1 MKAFITARID
11 KTQVDR
17 LISNGF
23 EVEQGGFGL
32 TGVKLTEAELIEKFK
47 NIEVAVVEFEN
58 ITDAVLESAKRLK
71 VVACLRNEP
80 GASLDIAAATKRGI
94 PALFAPGRNAVA
106 VAEYTLGLM
115 ISIARS
121 IPTTHHL
128 LRYTDELTAVAYS
141 DKSGER
147 KNVTSEWSM
156 DPDAPFQRFQGDELM
171 GKTVGLVGAGFIGQE
186 IAKRVS
192 ALGMKLIAFDP
203 YAKADQLAKLSI
215 TSVGLDE
222 LAAQS
227 DFVVMAAKVT
237 PESTG
242 LFGAKQFAAMK
253 PSAYFIN
260 TARAALVD
268 YDALFQALS
277 HKKIAGAGLDVYPTE
292 PLPGDSPFRNL
303 TNVVLSP
310 HLAGATREVVE
321 HHSKMVVD
329 DLLGLLDGKVPT
341 RIANPTVMDDFMKSG
356 GLK

>member
-11 KTQVDR
+11 KVQINR
-17 LISNGF
+17 LISSGF

-32 TGVKLTEAELIEKFK
+32 TGVKLSEAELIEKFK
-47 NIEVAVVEFEN
+47 DIEVGIVEFEN
-58 ITDAVLESAKRLK
+58 ITAAVLASAKRLK

-80 GASLDIAAATKRGI
+80 GASLDIAAATKQGV

-128 LRYTDELTAVAYS
+128 LRYTDDLTTVSYS

-192 ALGMKLIAFDP
+192 ALGMKVIAFDP

-242 LFGAKQFAAMK
+242 LFGAKQFGLMK
-253 PSAYFIN
+253 SGAYFIN

-268 YDALFQALS
+268 YDALFQALNQ
-277 HKKIAGAGLDVYPTE
+277 KKIAGAGLDVYPTE
-292 PLPGDSPFRNL
+292 PLPGDSAFRSL
-303 TNVVLSP
+303 SNVVLSP
-310 HLAGATREVVE
+310 HLAGASRQVVA

-329 DLLGLLDGKVPT
+329 DLLGLRKGEIPNRV
-341 RIANPTVMDDFMKSG
+341 ANKEVMDNFMKSG
-356 GLK
+356 GIK

>member
-32 TGVKLTEAELIEKFK
+32 TGVKLTEAELIEKFQ
-47 NIEVAVVEFEN
+47 NVEVAVVEFEN

-186 IAKRVS
+186 IAKRVA

-277 HKKIAGAGLDVYPTE
+277 QKKIAGAGLDVYPTE
-292 PLPGDSPFRNL
+292 PLPGDSPFRKL

-329 DLLGLLDGKVPT
+329 DLLDLLDGEVPT
-341 RIANPTVMDDFMKSG
+341 RLANPVVIDEFMKSG

>member
-32 TGVKLTEAELIEKFK
+32 TGVKLSEAELIEKFK
-47 NIEVAVVEFEN
+47 NIDVAVVEFEN

-128 LRYTDELTAVAYS
+128 LRYTDELTAVSYS

-186 IAKRVS
+186 IAKRVA

-242 LFGAKQFAAMK
+242 LFGAKQFGLMK
-253 PSAYFIN
+253 SGAYFIN

-268 YDALFQALS
+268 YEALFQALNQ
-277 HKKIAGAGLDVYPTE
+277 KKIAGAGLDVYPTE
-292 PLPGDSPFRNL
+292 PLPGDSPFRKL

-329 DLLGLLDGKVPT
+329 DLLGLIDGKVPT
-341 RIANPTVMDDFMKSG
+341 RLANPSVMDEFMKSG

>member
-32 TGVKLTEAELIEKFK
+32 TGVKLTEAELIEKFR

-58 ITDAVLESAKRLK
+58 ITDAVLESANRLK

-186 IAKRVS
+186 IAKRVA

-242 LFGAKQFAAMK
+242 LFGAKQFGLMK
-253 PSAYFIN
+253 SGAYFIN

-268 YDALFQALS
+268 YEALFQALNQ
-277 HKKIAGAGLDVYPTE
+277 KKIAGAGLDVYPTE
-292 PLPGDSPFRNL
+292 PLPGDSPFRKL

-329 DLLGLLDGKVPT
+329 DLLGLIDGKVPT
-341 RIANPTVMDDFMKSG
+341 RLANPSVMDEFMKSG

>member
-58 ITDAVLESAKRLK
+58 ITDAVLDSAKRLK

-121 IPTTHHL
+121 IPITHHL
-128 LRYTDELTAVAYS
+128 LRYTDELTAVSYS

-186 IAKRVS
+186 IAKRVA
-192 ALGMKLIAFDP
+192 ALGMNLIAFDP

-242 LFGAKQFAAMK
+242 LFGAKQFGLMK
-253 PSAYFIN
+253 SGAYFIN

-268 YDALFQALS
+268 YEALFQALNQ
-277 HKKIAGAGLDVYPTE
+277 KKIAGAGLDVYPTE
-292 PLPGDSPFRNL
+292 PLPGDSPFRKL

-329 DLLGLLDGKVPT
+329 DLLGLIDGKVPT
-341 RIANPTVMDDFMKSG
+341 RLANPSVMDEFMKSG